1 MIRNMLAFKRPATA
15 TLLRVDPAIC
25 NPWVRHNR
33 DYRALS
39 AEKCADLIEGL
50 KSQGRQEFPAIV
62 RRIRGINQFEIICGA
77 RRHWAVTW
85 LRANGHPDFKY
96 FIDIRNMSDEEAF
109 RLSDIEN
116 RDRADLSNYERAV
129 DYAEALALYYNGSQ
143 KDMAAAMQVSQTW
156 LSRYLDI
163 AKLPPDVLSAFADR
177 VEIKERFVRN
187 LKPLLADPK
196 SRKHILAIARQLT
209 TEQAER
215 SYDGQTPLTASQIIA
230 RLRLARTGG
239 KRRTSAIKIYKR
251 SDEDHGV
258 TFSKK
263 AGNVVLEFP
272 DSISRYSLSEGLREF
287 MNEHYPSKA
296 A

>member
-1 MIRNMLAFKRPATA
+1 MIRSMLAFKRPANA

-39 AEKCADLIEGL
+39 TEKCAGLIEGL

-62 RRIRGINQFEIICGA
+62 RRIRGTNQFEIICGA

-85 LRANGHPDFKY
+85 LRANGYPDFKY

-109 RLSDIEN
+109 RLADIEN
-116 RDRADLSNYERAV
+116 RDHADLSDYERAV
-129 DYAEALALYYNGSQ
+129 DYAEALDLYYNGSQ
-143 KDMAAAMQVSQTW
+143 KDMAAAMQVSQAW

-163 AKLPPDVLSAFADR
+163 AKLPDEVLSAFADR
-177 VEIKERFVRN
+177 SDIKERFARS
-187 LKPLLADPK
+187 LKPLLSDQK
-196 SRKHILAIARQLT
+196 SQKHVLAIAKQLVIEQ
-209 TEQAER
+209 TERAEI
-215 SYDGQTPLTASQIIA
+215 GLPALNGTQINA
-230 RLRLARTGG
+230 RLRLARPNG
-239 KRRTSAIKIYKR
+239 KRRKSTIKTYKR
-251 SDEDHGV
+251 NDEDYGV
-258 TFSKK
+258 TFTKK

-287 MNEHYPSKA
+287 MNEHYPAKA